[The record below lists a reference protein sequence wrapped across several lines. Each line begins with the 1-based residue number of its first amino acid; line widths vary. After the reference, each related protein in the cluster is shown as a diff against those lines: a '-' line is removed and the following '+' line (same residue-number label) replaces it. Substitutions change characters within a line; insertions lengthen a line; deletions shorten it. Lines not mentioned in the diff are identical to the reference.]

1 MARDRKKARKIRP
14 HLDILEDIST
24 LISHSHDLQE
34 TLESIVA
41 TVADRMQTEVCSIYI
56 LDRDK
61 NRLTLRATMGLDPE
75 SVGKVSM
82 GTGEGL
88 TGLVIEKMKPVM
100 VADTLAHP
108 RYKYFPETHEEH
120 FHSFLGVPLIERKLP
135 IGVLVVQTSRRREF
149 SRDEIRLLT
158 TISAQAASI
167 IVQARLA
174 ESLRN
179 KEQERKALQKRMNE
193 AMRKLR
199 SYEGGR
205 RDKATK
211 SRQRWHG
218 RLDGLAASPGFGRGK
233 AFVLQPRMDLNA
245 IKKERARSPK
255 REMERFRGAVE
266 RGIEQ
271 INVVKNRM
279 QQLISKEES
288 AIFDVYRLI
297 LEDPA
302 IIHQIEAQIVDEG
315 VVAEYA
321 VKVVFEAYL
330 QSIAN
335 IDDSYLRER
344 VTDVKDAA
352 QRLLENLSGVSQPY
366 DVPDDAV
373 LVAEDL
379 SPADLSMLEGDKFK
393 GIALATGGVTS
404 HASILAKSFEIPS
417 VVAIED
423 LLQSVHQGDL
433 VIIDGNAGSMHV
445 NPSAEV
451 IREYDRLERDYA
463 ELNRELGELK
473 NLPAETTDGHRVSLY
488 ANVGLLSDIAF
499 AQLHGAQGIGLYR
512 TEIPFLS
519 HRDFP
524 SEDEQFALYSRVVES
539 MAGKPVT
546 IRTLDIGA
554 DKYPSYM
561 RSVAAEPNPF
571 LGWRSI
577 RISLEVE
584 EIFKTQLRAI
594 LRAGDLGRVRMLI
607 PMISSLEEILKVKEI
622 LAEAKNEL
630 EGEGTPYDRQ
640 MELGI
645 MVEVPAAVELA
656 SRFLREVDFL
666 SIGTNDLIQ
675 YILAVDRS
683 NRKVA
688 SLYEPLHPAV
698 LSALNVT
705 IEAGKREGKRVG
717 MCGEMAGDPLC
728 AVLLLGMGLEEFS
741 MGSLYIPVIKKAI
754 RSISYQTAKATAQI
768 VLEMDTM
775 GEIKRY
781 LFEQMRDLGMVEL
794 LEMYH

>member
-1 MARDRKKARKIRP
+1 
-14 HLDILEDIST
+14 
-24 LISHSHDLQE
+24 
-34 TLESIVA
+34 
-41 TVADRMQTEVCSIYI
+41 
-56 LDRDK
+56 
-61 NRLTLRATMGLDPE
+61 
-75 SVGKVSM
+75 
-82 GTGEGL
+82 
-88 TGLVIEKMKPVM
+88 
-100 VADTLAHP
+100 
-108 RYKYFPETHEEH
+108 
-120 FHSFLGVPLIERKLP
+120 
-135 IGVLVVQTSRRREF
+135 VQTSRRREF

-433 VIIDGNAGSMHV
+433 VIIDGNAGSVHV